1 MAERRPVQNPHRYFA
16 ASAAVLLLAAG
27 YSVPAIAASNG
38 ALLSDDVAAATLKI
52 LAPRAKA
59 EIREVFNTAIK
70 IPMAETKP
78 AADATDVDR
87 SQADAP
93 SGLRTRLPGVSE
105 KDWSLY
111 RKQMYRKDI

>member
-1 MAERRPVQNPHRYFA
+1 MAERRPMQNPHRYFA

-27 YSVPAIAASNG
+27 YNVPAIAASSSS
-38 ALLSDDVAAATLKI
+38 LLSAEVSAAALQI
-52 LAPRAKA
+52 LAPRAEA
-59 EIREVFNTAIK
+59 EIREVFKTAIK
-70 IPMAETKP
+70 LPMAETKP
-78 AADATDVDR
+78 SADATDVDR

-93 SGLRTRLPGVSE
+93 PGLRTRLPGVSE